1 MFSTGVGGRCTYFRY
16 VFIQDIQGILPVA
29 HPFQCVSC
37 LQYIVVVVCVRQKGK
52 CNINSGKSTMY
63 DESMANSS
71 TYCICVYITYMHQ
84 TRRFLL
90 NIFLYDFVSFMHTH
104 VNVTHKQERTKQNS
118 ERNFSSFVQ
127 KWVPP
132 VVLGTLI
139 NYWCDKKHC
148 CCTFEH
154 DTIKHMLCL

>member
-63 DESMANSS
+63 DESMANSRTYISLTCIRRDVSCWTFFCTYLYLLCIHTS
-71 TYCICVYITYMHQ
+71 T
-84 TRRFLL
+84 
-90 NIFLYDFVSFMHTH
+90 S
-104 VNVTHKQERTKQNS
+104 HKIKR
-118 ERNFSSFVQ
+118 ERNRIQRETFHRSFK

-132 VVLGTLI
+132 IALGTLI

-148 CCTFEH
+148 CCTFVH

>member
-1 MFSTGVGGRCTYFRY
+1 MFGTGVGGRCTYFRY

-71 TYCICVYITYMHQ
+71 TYCICVQHLHASDETFPVEH
-84 TRRFLL
+84 
-90 NIFLYDFVSFMHTH
+90 
-104 VNVTHKQERTKQNS
+104 
-118 ERNFSSFVQ
+118 FSVR
-127 KWVPP
+127 
-132 VVLGTLI
+132 I
-139 NYWCDKKHC
+139 
-148 CCTFEH
+148 CTFYAYTRQRHTKLRENE
-154 DTIKHMLCL
+154 TEFREKLFIVRSKMSSPGRFRNANKLLM